1 MENKLELVQEA
12 PQEEQTVT
20 VLDVIDDSI
29 RRLDTL
35 TYNNEEVVKFGI
47 TISTVRKNLFTA
59 FVAMCEADRKAAAE
73 AEQAKQEAPAD
84 EPKDDLAEAIA
95 EVKRYEE
102 GVQDGNAEAK

>member
-12 PQEEQTVT
+12 PQEERTVT

-59 FVAMCEADRKAAAE
+59 FVAMCEADRKAAEEAE
-73 AEQAKQEAPAD
+73 AKKTQEAS
-84 EPKDDLAEAIA
+84 EPVVSAEAIA